1 MRQVPPPQAASAPHS
16 PDKPYMPA
24 LPESAV
30 YEVIGEI
37 GFAQLV
43 AAFYRRVQSDDIL
56 APMYPPDDFPG
67 AEQRLRAF
75 LIYRFG
81 GPTDYLSQRG
91 HPALRMRHMPFAIT
105 QAARDRWMDL
115 MNQALDEVSLPE
127 EASETLRRFLE
138 GTATFLINRP
148 G

>member
-1 MRQVPPPQAASAPHS
+1 MSL
-16 PDKPYMPA
+16 

-30 YEVIGEI
+30 YEAIGEA
-37 GFAQLV
+37 GFTRLV

-56 APMYPPDDFPG
+56 APMYPADDFPG

-81 GPTDYLSQRG
+81 GPADYLSQRG
-91 HPALRMRHMPFAIT
+91 HPALRMRHAPFAVT
-105 QAARDRWMDL
+105 PAARDRWMDL
-115 MNQALDEVSLPE
+115 MSQALDEAELPE
-127 EASETLRRFLE
+127 ETAQTIRRFLD
-138 GTATFLINRP
+138 GVATFLINRP